1 MFQASSN
8 GSVTSLRTLWT
19 TCRTW
24 PTPTSTRTW
33 ARLFTTSIWP
43 PTTSSTTCPKVGCPT
58 VEKISASVQVPLVP
72 VASLTDAWL
81 KSYEVLSTRLR
92 LGKWG
97 IYAPHIWRQMIFPDC
112 HLRDRHFPEPT
123 IIHAIVKVSRLVRLQ
138 GIFNRGITFVT
149 SDGENLGY
157 IFLAHKCLKA
167 A

>member
-72 VASLTDAWL
+72 VASLTWL
-81 KSYEVLSTRLR
+81 TKLGLSHMKCWIHVYDLVNEAFMRHIF
-92 LGKWG
+92 GAKWFFPTA
-97 IYAPHIWRQMIFPDC
+97 IFVTAIFPN
-112 HLRDRHFPEPT
+112 LQLSMPLLKFPDWSVYRGYSIGE
-123 IIHAIVKVSRLVRLQ
+123 SLSLLVTARTWD
-138 GIFNRGITFVT
+138 IF
-149 SDGENLGY
+149 
-157 IFLAHKCLKA
+157 FLLISA
-167 A
+167 